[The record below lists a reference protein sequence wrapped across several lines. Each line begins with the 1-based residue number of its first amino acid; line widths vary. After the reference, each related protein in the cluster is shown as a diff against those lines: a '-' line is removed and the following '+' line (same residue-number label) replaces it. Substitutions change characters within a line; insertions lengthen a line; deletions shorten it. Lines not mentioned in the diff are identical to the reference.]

1 MISTSGVSPHSGS
14 PWENKQKDGMIG
26 DFPDRFMPS
35 TTQTICKDQTYTY
48 TASHIRPWKSRI
60 LLNSTCWLNRV
71 TWLCQLNLYRTRFDF
86 SGFIMNCI
94 LSLVILLSR
103 HQLTS
108 YLSRSHCPFLSSIK
122 RKYRLKYYFLQASCN
137 ILNFHWYDP
146 FLWKFQTIARNSF
159 FLFKFTK
166 LPLSATRN
174 LSTITSLITSHREN
188 HCIHFVLEQ
197 T

>member
-1 MISTSGVSPHSGS
+1 MGWLGISLTGLCRPLHRPFVR
-14 PWENKQKDGMIG
+14 I
-26 DFPDRFMPS
+26 RR
-35 TTQTICKDQTYTY
+35 TRTQLLISD
-48 TASHIRPWKSRI
+48 TANGNQESFSS
-60 LLNSTCWLNRV
+60 NSTCWLDRV
-71 TWLCQLNLYRTRFDF
+71 TWLCQLKLYRTRFDF

-146 FLWKFQTIARNSF
+146 FLWKFQTIAINSF